1 MIKMKKIFSVS
12 ILFLLFSTANF
23 AQSKAEKSVAEAV
36 ENFRKLMVDPN
47 KAAMESMICTELT
60 YGHSSGKVENKAE
73 CIEAL
78 VSGKSDF
85 LKINL
90 SEQTIQVVGKTAI
103 VRHILNADSHD
114 AGKDP
119 STVKLKIMTV
129 WQKQGGKWK
138 LLARQAVKIQ

>member
-1 MIKMKKIFSVS
+1 MKKILSISV
-12 ILFLLFSTANF
+12 LFLLFSTANF

-47 KAAMESMICTELT
+47 KAAMEAMVCTELT
-60 YGHSSGKVENKAE
+60 YGHSSGKIENKTE

-85 LKINL
+85 VKIDL

-103 VRHILNADSHD
+103 VRHILNAETFNDKK
-114 AGKDP
+114 AG
-119 STVKLKIMTV
+119 TIKLHIMTV
-129 WQKQGGKWK
+129 WQKQSGQWK